1 MCYNRLM
8 NKRYWATA
16 LAIPAVFG
24 LFATS
29 NALADNTTVT
39 VNVTNISLELDVPSD
54 PAVLTLRP
62 TATGANFGSV
72 DLTATVGT
80 NNPAGYQLS
89 VEFSD
94 TSLIRTAAIGNDT
107 PEINTLDDLSGGY
120 AENDFTVNRWGQKVT
135 GDNYFPVPS
144 GTLAPASW
152 SSDEPVNNADN
163 IITLAAKA
171 DGTIPSGTYEVTLT
185 YTLVAN
191 VVSGPVS
198 LEQAYSNA
206 GKTKTTVSGNQYYVM
221 QDMTSE
227 ICSNTTEIPSE
238 LQVVDN
244 RDNKIYW
251 IAKLAD
257 NRCWM
262 TQNLDLDLV
271 HMENDEDALYTH
283 ENTDIGWESGSTTT
297 SSWNPPYSTIPAASI
312 SNSGMIT
319 NLDQYCQDH
328 TLCSLDV
335 GDWYWTDTW
344 YGSSDCPDDEGNNY
358 AACNYLNGNAN
369 GKFSQTAYANNG
381 THGHVGNYYAGDAIF
396 SYYDG
401 YWGSICPAGWELP
414 RIDINAWTSQPELND
429 YYNLFNEYVD
439 NLDPSAYVS
448 ADTDIE
454 ITPSPL
460 YFVRSGYYDFE
471 YSNKLFQAGSAGSYW
486 SNNGGMD
493 LEHEDDQIVIFDAGG
508 INLEI
513 GSSVRCVAR

>member
-163 IITLAAKA
+163 TITLAAKA

-191 VVSGPVS
+191 VNPIS
-198 LEQAYSNA
+198 LRQAYADA
-206 GKTKTTVSGNQYYVM
+206 GKPTVSIGNGRYYKM
-221 QDMTSE
+221 QDMNPS
-227 ICSNTTEIPSE
+227 ICESVTEIPSN
-238 LQVVDN
+238 LQVADI
-244 RDNKIYW
+244 RDNTIYW
-251 IAKLAD
+251 IGKLAD
-257 NRCWM
+257 GRCWLLDNLALDPTITEVQDRLTEITTNA
-262 TQNLDLDLV
+262 TQAAISNYINGGNPDNNNGWATEAVKQSSNFSSFYYKHPLV
-271 HMENDEDALYTH
+271 
-283 ENTDIGWESGSTTT
+283 NTDSKNVLAAPPTTLSDLKIGVYY
-297 SSWNPPYSTIPAASI
+297 NYCAASI
-312 SNSGMIT
+312 GTYCYDEHQGVDRNELSAIDVDQDVCPANWRMPTGGAISYTGTSAGGGEYQTLAEAITGKTESFSGDPDYTNFRIALRLPLSGVYDYSRPIYQNSRAY
-319 NLDQYCQDH
+319 L
-328 TLCSLDV
+328 
-335 GDWYWTDTW
+335 W
-344 YGSSDCPDDEGNNY
+344 SS
-358 AACNYLNGNAN
+358 
-369 GKFSQTAYANNG
+369 T
-381 THGHVGNYYAGDAIF
+381 YYSD
-396 SYYDG
+396 YDG
-401 YWGSICPAGWELP
+401 SFYILIA
-414 RIDINAWTSQPELND
+414 
-429 YYNLFNEYVD
+429 D
-439 NLDPSAYVS
+439 NNNSAYLINPQ
-448 ADTDIE
+448 ATFFRTDG
-454 ITPSPL
+454 L
-460 YFVRSGYYDFE
+460 
-471 YSNKLFQAGSAGSYW
+471 
-486 SNNGGMD
+486 
-493 LEHEDDQIVIFDAGG
+493 
-508 INLEI
+508 
-513 GSSVRCVAR
+513 SVRCIAKTGTEPVPDN